1 MKLIKEFRDHHYN
14 WDTEEDFLVVQE
26 IEVSQPREDP
36 AAWKNEF
43 MEGRCTFCEAA
54 GKYY

>member
-43 MEGRCTFCEAA
+43 MEGRYT
-54 GKYY
+54 